1 MFGYILPDKPELKIK
16 DYEAF
21 RAYYC
26 GVCRS
31 IGKRHGHLKRLTLSY
46 DSAFLAVLLCAVAN
60 APGKVIRRRCPV
72 HPLSKR
78 SIIVDSDIVDYASDI
93 NLLLAYYNLEDKKRD
108 GSPILPDAAMLA
120 LKRAYQRIRKKY
132 AAKCAIMEARLSD
145 LVKLENEKCASMDMA
160 AEPFAKLMEEIT
172 AYEPL
177 CTDEKSEQALRW
189 MGYHLGKWIYLMDAF
204 DDLERDIKCKSY
216 NPLLCQF
223 QYRDQDI
230 GSFRQQIRERVE
242 FNLLNSLNQISKTFE
257 LLEIKINYG
266 IIENIIYIGMRRKTE
281 YILETGSCRKS
292 EKSV

>member
-31 IGKRHGHLKRLTLSY
+31 IGKRHGQLKRLTLNY

-60 APGKVIRRRCPV
+60 NPGKAIRRRCPV
-72 HPLSKR
+72 HPMRKR
-78 SIIVDSDIVDYASDI
+78 SMIEDSSIVDYASDI

-108 GSPILPDAAMLA
+108 DGSILPDAAMLA
-120 LKRAYQRIRKKY
+120 LKRAYRRIRKKY
-132 AAKCAIMEARLSD
+132 AEKCAIMEARLND

-160 AEPFAKLMEEIT
+160 AEPFAKLMEEVT

-177 CTDEKSEQALRW
+177 CIDEKTEQALRW
-189 MGYHLGKWIYLMDAF
+189 MGYHLGKWIYLMDAY
-204 DDLERDIKCKSY
+204 DDLESDIKRNSY
-216 NPLLCQF
+216 NPLLYQF
-223 QYRDQDI
+223 QYEGQDI
-230 GSFRQQIRERVE
+230 GSFRQKIRERVE
-242 FNLLNSLNQISKTFE
+242 FNLLYSLNQISKTFE
-257 LLEIKINYG
+257 LLEIKINHG
-266 IIENIIYIGMRRKTE
+266 IIENIIYMGMRRKTE

-292 EKSV
+292 EKSI